1 MQTFEELSKNFIEK
15 FNTRHFPT
23 EPVSLYEPAD
33 YFLGLGGKR
42 IRPVMCLMGNE
53 LFDEIVPDAY
63 NLAIA
68 VELFH
73 NFTLIHDDIMDKA
86 PLRRGMPTIHAKY
99 NEPTALL
106 SGDVMLVV
114 AYDYINKIT
123 SSRIHQVI
131 HIFNK
136 TAKQVCEGQQLD
148 MDFEKNERV
157 SLTDYLHMIALKT
170 SVLLAASLQMGSIL
184 GGAGD
189 GNQGHLYEFG
199 KNLGLA
205 FQIQDDHLDAFGDPA
220 KVGKQTG
227 GDIVSNKKTFLFI
240 KAMEIA
246 TDAQRK
252 EMRELI
258 KTNPP
263 DKVQKMLSIFK
274 ACGVDEEAKIL
285 KNRYINIAYQHLED
299 IAVLSSRKE
308 PLKQLAQFL
317 VQRDH

>member
-1 MQTFEELSKNFIEK
+1 MQTFEELSKNFIQK

-23 EPVSLYEPAD
+23 EPASLYEPAD

-123 SSRIHQVI
+123 SPRIHEVI

-157 SLTDYLHMIALKT
+157 SLTDYLHMIELKT

-205 FQIQDDHLDAFGDPA
+205 FQIQDDHLDAFGDPV
-220 KVGKQTG
+220 KFGKQTG

-252 EMRELI
+252 EMKGLI

-285 KNRYINIAYQHLED
+285 KNRYINIAYQHLDD
-299 IAVLSSRKE
+299 IAVLSSRKG